1 MKDSFPVVRAGKESF
16 TVVRAGKGA
25 FTAFPWAKMGTGRA
39 WPPGEETAMKLSEVA
54 TALRDLLSAKRVYG
68 EPVERDGVVVIPAA
82 EVYGGGGGG
91 VDEGI
96 ELKVRQ
102 GIGFGGVARPVG
114 AFVIRDGEVTWKPA
128 FDATWLGF
136 IAAVTVVS
144 LAKVLVRVHKDS

>member
-1 MKDSFPVVRAGKESF
+1 
-16 TVVRAGKGA
+16 
-25 FTAFPWAKMGTGRA
+25 
-39 WPPGEETAMKLSEVA
+39 MKLPEVA

-91 VDEGI
+91 VDEGS
-96 ELKVRQ
+96 LPLRQ

-114 AFVIRDGEVTWKPA
+114 AFVLRDGEVTWKPVI
-128 FDATWLGF
+128 DATWLGF

-144 LAKVLVRVHKDS
+144 LAKVLVRIAKAHLD